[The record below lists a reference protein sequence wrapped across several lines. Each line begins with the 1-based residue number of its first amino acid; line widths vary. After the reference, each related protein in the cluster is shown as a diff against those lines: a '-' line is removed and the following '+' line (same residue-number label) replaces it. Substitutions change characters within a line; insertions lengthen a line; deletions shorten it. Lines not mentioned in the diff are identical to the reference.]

1 MEVSDEVVA
10 AAVAQSVAE
19 LQAPSACHLLLVV
32 ACVALGLDEAAEV
45 SVEHA
50 DLARLA
56 RLAVVDPGLVGIA
69 VGEVLVLA
77 LSDPRVSEQ
86 GLEVGRCWGQV
97 YCDQSLCR
105 G

>member
-1 MEVSDEVVA
+1 MSDEVVA

-56 RLAVVDPGLVGIA
+56 VADPGLVGIG

-77 LSDPRVSEQ
+77 LSDPKVSEQ
-86 GLEVGRCWGQV
+86 GLEVGHCWGQV
-97 YCDQSLCR
+97 YCDQSLCHE
-105 G
+105 